1 MSWQWLFVF
10 DGKLFCKRSKM
21 KQVAWHQTYKLLHS
35 NIINTMRKQLVN
47 GRKIFA
53 NYISDKIDIKKLILK
68 FTWRCKRSK
77 IGNIILKE
85 KSEVGRLPQ
94 LNFKTY
100 YKATIAK
107 KTWCLINNLKARSME
122 QERECIIGC
131 KYSNWYLSMEYK
143 AIQWSKNNPFN
154 KCYWNNCKRKRKMN
168 IDTNVTPFTK
178 FNSK

>member
-1 MSWQWLFVF
+1 
-10 DGKLFCKRSKM
+10 
-21 KQVAWHQTYKLLHS
+21 
-35 NIINTMRKQLVN
+35 MRNQLVN

-107 KTWCLINNLKARSME
+107 TTWCLINNLKARSME
-122 QERECIIGC
+122 QERECIIRC
-131 KYSNWYLSMEYK
+131 KYSN
-143 AIQWSKNNPFN
+143 
-154 KCYWNNCKRKRKMN
+154 
-168 IDTNVTPFTK
+168 
-178 FNSK
+178 